1 MPMPSAGFS
10 FEVLARDGQARC
22 GRLHTPRASIETPV
36 FMPVGTQGTVK
47 SQTPEEVEATGSR
60 IILANTYHLMLRPS
74 AELVA
79 ELGGLHRF
87 MGWPHAV
94 LTDSGGFQVF
104 SIAKLRRIDD
114 DGVTFRDHV
123 DGSEHRLTPERS
135 MQVQARLGSDIAMVL
150 DECPPG
156 DADRAAIERA
166 VERTTA
172 WARRCLA
179 VEAPAGQA
187 RFGIVQGGVHADLRL
202 GHLQRIAEMPCDGI
216 ALGGFSVGEP
226 VEQMYE
232 ALAAVGPA
240 MPADRPRYLMGVGRP
255 VDLLRAIGS
264 GMDMFDCTIPTRN
277 ARNGQ
282 ALTWSGRVNI
292 KQARHLR
299 DDSPLDARCA
309 CPVCTKYSRAYLRHL
324 ALAGEMLMGRLLT
337 QHNLH
342 FYQDLMDASRRAIRQ
357 GDFVRFAHQ
366 TEARMV
372 EGDEVGAAG

>member
-1 MPMPSAGFS
+1 MALPTAGFA
-10 FEVLARDGQARC
+10 FEVLAQEGDARC
-22 GRLHTPRASIETPV
+22 GRLVTPRAVIETPV

-47 SQTPEEVEATGSR
+47 SQTPEEVEATGAR
-60 IILANTYHLMLRPS
+60 IILANTYHLMLRPG

-79 ELGGLHRF
+79 GQGGLHRF

-104 SIAKLRRIDD
+104 SIAKLRRVDD
-114 DGVTFRDHV
+114 DGVSFRNHV

-135 MQVQARLGSDIAMVL
+135 MQVQALLGSDIAMVL

-156 DADRAAIERA
+156 DADRSAVEKA
-166 VERTTA
+166 VERTTS
-172 WARRCLA
+172 WATRCLA
-179 VEAPAGQA
+179 VEPPAGQA
-187 RFGIVQGGVHADLRL
+187 RFGIVQGGVNADLRL
-202 GHLQRIAEMPCDGI
+202 AHLERIAAMPVDGI

-232 ALAAVGPA
+232 SLRALGPR
-240 MPADRPRYLMGVGRP
+240 MPEGRPRYLMGVGRP
-255 VDLLRAIGS
+255 VDMLRAIGS

-277 ARNGQ
+277 GRNGQ
-282 ALTWSGRVNI
+282 ALTWGGRVNV
-292 KQARHLR
+292 KQARHSQ
-299 DDSPLDARCA
+299 DDSPLDARCT

-342 FYQDLMDASRRAIRQ
+342 FYQDLMRAARRAIAE
-357 GDFVRFAHQ
+357 GDYGRFARE
-366 TEARMV
+366 TEAGMA
-372 EGDEVGAAG
+372 EGDEVGC

>member
-1 MPMPSAGFS
+1 MPTSGFR
-10 FEVLARDGQARC
+10 FEVLARDGEARC
-22 GRLHTPRASIETPV
+22 GRLDTPRASIETPV

-60 IILANTYHLMLRPS
+60 ILLANTYHLMLRPG

-104 SIAKLRRIDD
+104 SIAKLRRLTD
-114 DGVTFRDHV
+114 DGVTFRNHL

-135 MQVQARLGSDIAMVL
+135 MQVQALLGSDIAVVL

-156 DADRAAIERA
+156 DADRRAIEGA

-187 RFGIVQGGVHADLRL
+187 RFGIVQGGVQVDLRL
-202 GHLQRIAEMPCDGI
+202 GHLQRVAEMPFDGI

-226 VEQMYE
+226 VEQMYD
-232 ALAAVGPA
+232 ALLAVAPA
-240 MPADRPRYLMGVGRP
+240 MPAERPRYLMGVGRP
-255 VDLLRAIGS
+255 LDLLRAIGS

-292 KQARHLR
+292 KQARHAR
-299 DDSPLDARCA
+299 DDAPLDARCR
-309 CPVCTKYSRAYLRHL
+309 CPVCSKYSRAYLRHL
-324 ALAGEMLMGRLLT
+324 ALAGEILVGRLLT

-342 FYQDLMDASRRAIRQ
+342 FYQQLMDAARRAIRR
-357 GDFVRFAHQ
+357 GEYGRFARE
-366 TEARMV
+366 TEARMAD
-372 EGDEVGAAG
+372 GDEVG